1 VNIDSEGNLVFAD
14 GVNVGLTVDLAA
26 LDTPVTAENVTF
38 EGNNT
43 LNVYLTGEA
52 PETVE
57 LQTIIETSDT
67 DSLVGFELSDLNIFA
82 EDDNTRWVAN
92 LSNGLL
98 TLKLGDSVALPE
110 PSSWFIFL
118 AGAFGLMMI
127 RRKKTIH

>member
-1 VNIDSEGNLVFAD
+1 
-14 GVNVGLTVDLAA
+14 VNVGLTVDLAA